1 MYLYNEHLTYLINQK
16 YFPAFVHR
24 KFVLRHTFILSKGTR
39 QKKNVENST
48 LGLTKGGPFGEKKL
62 VEKNMV

>member
-1 MYLYNEHLTYLINQK
+1 MDCRRYNVYKLEQLESYDTSLNYLWWYSSI
-16 YFPAFVHR
+16 P
-24 KFVLRHTFILSKGTR
+24 SKGTR
-39 QKKNVENST
+39 QKKKNVENST